1 MRFFSCL
8 GVISIYIQVTIDMRH
23 YEGGIFDLRLSDYYS
38 VKKVIDI
45 VWQIKEMKEPPR
57 EGNWVRIENKEKVLP
72 GHATLQASGIT
83 NGDKIVI
90 I

>member
-8 GVISIYIQVTIDMRH
+8 EVGLIYIQVTIDLRH
-23 YEGGIFDLRLSDYYS
+23 YTGESFDLRLSDYYS

-45 VWQIKEMKEPPR
+45 VWQIEKIKAQPR
-57 EGNWVRIENKEKVLP
+57 EGNWVRIENKGKVLP
-72 GHATLQASGIT
+72 GYASLHTNGVT